1 MDHSKA
7 EHSVHFAFKTSVKE
21 INPLQVNRMFELEF
35 IEKSTEMSNISVNDK
50 KFIMKAET
58 GIHQRQDNHFE
69 MPLPFKEDSIKLPNN
84 KGMA

>member
-7 EHSVHFAFKTSVKE
+7 EHSVHFSFKTSVKE

-58 GIHQRQDNHFE
+58 GIHQRQDNQGT
-69 MPLPFKEDSIKLPNN
+69 K
-84 KGMA
+84 